1 MKAAR
6 LVLCVAAL
14 AAAQDRRLDTAT
26 IDRIAAEEV
35 ETTKVPGAAIAI
47 VRGDK
52 LIYSNAFGVA
62 NKETKEPA
70 RAEMLFRLGS
80 TTKMLT
86 SAAVVSL
93 ALEGKLDLRAPV
105 ERYVTALDPA
115 IGRLTLD
122 QLLSHTAGLKDDAV
136 MDGFHDDAALGAGVR
151 QWKSDWLFTEPGA
164 VFSYSNPG
172 YWLAG
177 YVAEVVAG
185 KPYADVMAERV
196 FRPLGMKR
204 TTLRPLM
211 AMTYPLAQGHNRAG
225 TLIRPAPDNTANWPA
240 GSVFTSVEE
249 FARVM
254 IALLNDGRVDGTQV
268 LPAKLIALLTAPQ
281 HKTPDPGVAYGYGL
295 NITERGGIRI
305 IDHGGD
311 RAGYGSYMA
320 IAPEHRVGVMVV
332 TNQTGTALR
341 RTAEAVL
348 QQLTPFRR
356 AEASPQPAVLPM
368 DERERARYAGVY
380 VNGDQKMTL
389 VNADGKLIMSGGGG
403 PKVELAK
410 ISSAELAARLPNGR
424 IGARV
429 RIISGA
435 DGAPAYLYIGERAL
449 KLKNTRQ

>member
-1 MKAAR
+1 MKPAW
-6 LVLCVAAL
+6 LMLCVAAL
-14 AAAQDRRLDTAT
+14 AAAQDRQLDAAA
-26 IDRIAAEEV
+26 IDKIAAEEV
-35 ETTKVPGAAIAI
+35 ETTRVPGAAIAI

-52 LIYSNAFGVA
+52 LVYSKAFGLA
-62 NKETKEPA
+62 NTETKEPA

-93 ALEGKLDLRAPV
+93 ALEGKVDLHAPV
-105 ERYVTALDPA
+105 ARYVTGLDPA

-136 MDGFHDDAALGAGVR
+136 MDGFHDDAALGAGIR
-151 QWKSDWLFTEPGA
+151 QWKSDWLLMEPGT

-185 KPYADVMAERV
+185 KPYADIIAERV
-196 FRPLGMKR
+196 FRPLGMNR
-204 TTLRPLM
+204 TTLRPLL
-211 AMTYPLAQGHNRAG
+211 AMTYPLAQGHDRTG
-225 TLIRPAPDNTANWPA
+225 RLIRPAPDNTANWPA

-254 IALLNDGRVDGTQV
+254 IALLNDGRVDGAQA
-268 LPAKLIALLTAPQ
+268 LPPKLIALLTAPQ
-281 HKTPDPGVAYGYGL
+281 HKTPDPSIAYGYGL
-295 NITERGGIRI
+295 NITERGGIRV

-320 IAPEHRVGVMVV
+320 IAPEHGVGVMVV
-332 TNQTGTALR
+332 TNRTGTALR

-348 QQLTPFRR
+348 GQLTPFRR
-356 AEASPQPAVLPM
+356 PEAPPQPAVLPM
-368 DERERARYAGVY
+368 DDGERARYAGVY
-380 VNGDQKMTL
+380 ANGDQMMTL
-389 VNADGKLIMSGGGG
+389 VNADGKLTMSGGGG
-403 PKVELAK
+403 PKVELVK
-410 ISSAELAARLPNGR
+410 VSNAELAVRLGNGR

-435 DGAPAYLYIGERAL
+435 DGSPAYLYIGERAL
-449 KLKNTRQ
+449 KLQNRHQ